1 MPVSI
6 AGPKTGVRRRRMTVR
21 YLSLPVISTLGFDA
35 GARVWAIGAL
45 LLLPLYFFYV
55 VHFTIAGAP
64 GTGFLQYDQAYY
76 MAIARAYFADGGFSP
91 VYGLPFSPDP
101 ATPRLYFQPLTLA
114 LGIAWELTGG
124 DPGILY
130 MLAGLLLAL
139 CCARVMIALYG
150 ELVTGPRL
158 AVALGL
164 ICFFWGGGCLALAG
178 YCRALIN
185 GEPPIGH
192 LFDFDPFAGF
202 WFLNLG
208 RNLIFTTEAFYHL
221 LFLGAVLLVLRR
233 RFAAALLCVAVLSAS
248 HAFSGLQLI
257 AVLGTWSMLDRLV
270 GRADRPPVLFVA
282 ALIALAALHIGYYLV
297 FLDHMSEEHRSL
309 HQQWALAWVLP
320 WSSALAAYGP
330 VAALAATALVSRWRR
345 GQAPTR
351 SQRLLLVWFAVS
363 FALANHDLLFAPVQP
378 LHFTRGHIWTPL
390 FLLGAPVLIRA
401 IAAASRTVVLRAVV
415 PAAIVGL
422 LLLDNTAWFLWTAVS
437 EHYSGRPSG
446 LTLDVQERAVIER
459 LGDGRYGGYLLVSQS
474 QKLGY
479 LATVYS
485 PLRSWYSHAFN
496 TPYAAQRKA
505 ELDTFFATGEEPR
518 AWSGRP
524 LLAVVPRQE
533 TATAQR
539 LEAVGFG
546 AILVNDGFVLLARG
560 TSRP

>member
-6 AGPKTGVRRRRMTVR
+6 AGPETGVRRRRMTVR
-21 YLSLPVISTLGFDA
+21 YLSLPVISTLGFGA

-270 GRADRPPVLFVA
+270 GRADRPPVFFVA

-330 VAALAATALVSRWRR
+330 VAALAATALVSRRR
-345 GQAPTR
+345 RRHRP
-351 SQRLLLVWFAVS
+351 
-363 FALANHDLLFAPVQP
+363 
-378 LHFTRGHIWTPL
+378 GHSGCCL
-390 FLLGAPVLIRA
+390 CGS
-401 IAAASRTVVLRAVV
+401 ASRSRWPITICCSRRSSRCIS
-415 PAAIVGL
+415 PAAISGPPFSCSARRSSSALSRQRRAPSFCALSFPRQL
-422 LLLDNTAWFLWTAVS
+422 LACCCWTTPPGS
-437 EHYSGRPSG
+437 CGRPCPNI
-446 LTLDVQERAVIER
+446 TAAARA
-459 LGDGRYGGYLLVSQS
+459 G
-474 QKLGY
+474 
-479 LATVYS
+479 
-485 PLRSWYSHAFN
+485 
-496 TPYAAQRKA
+496 
-505 ELDTFFATGEEPR
+505 
-518 AWSGRP
+518 
-524 LLAVVPRQE
+524 
-533 TATAQR
+533 
-539 LEAVGFG
+539 
-546 AILVNDGFVLLARG
+546 
-560 TSRP
+560 